1 MLSRTASS
9 LVWMSRQIERA
20 DGLARLIDMTAR
32 LEALPATHQG
42 NHFFG
47 WEHALAAAGVHEA
60 FYAVHVDAD
69 AEAVVRF
76 LVFAP
81 ENPSS
86 IVRCLDMARQN
97 ARAVRSALTAEMW
110 ETINGAW
117 LELRSIKP
125 MKVGSAGFARFLE
138 WVREVAMRMDGFG
151 FRTMLRND
159 AFDFA
164 RIGILLERADNMARL
179 LAEEEP
185 FLLDP
190 NREAAAVVGVYP
202 QCAALLQAASAVA
215 SYHWVYRQDVK
226 PHLVADLL
234 LFNQQQPRSIASC
247 QIEMAHHLDRLALA
261 YGHHGS
267 AQRQAHALCGM
278 LSGRTL
284 DTRALGDLRSFLREF
299 LARNHALGEAIAAQ
313 YLS

>member
-32 LEALPATHQG
+32 LDALPSQHQG
-42 NHFFG
+42 NRFFG
-47 WEHALAAAGVHEA
+47 WEQALAAAGVSEA
-60 FYAVHVDAD
+60 FYAAHAD
-69 AEAVVRF
+69 ASAENVVHY
-76 LVFAP
+76 LAFAQD
-81 ENPSS
+81 NPSS

-97 ARAVRSALTAEMW
+97 ARAVRSALTSEMW
-110 ETINGAW
+110 DTINGAW
-117 LELRSIKP
+117 LELRSLKP
-125 MKVGSAGFARFLE
+125 MKVGSASLARFLE
-138 WVREVAMRMDGFG
+138 WVRELAMRMDGFG

-159 AFDFA
+159 AFHFA
-164 RIGILLERADNMARL
+164 RIGILLERSDNIARL

-185 FLLDP
+185 FLLKRDTQ
-190 NREAAAVVGVYP
+190 AAAGIGVYP

-234 LFNQQQPRSIASC
+234 LFNQQQPRSLASC
-247 QIEMAHHLDRLALA
+247 QIDIVYHLDRLALA
-261 YGHHGS
+261 YGQHGP
-267 AQRQAHALCGM
+267 AQRKAHAICG
-278 LSGRTL
+278 TL
-284 DTRALGDLRSFLREF
+284 TSRKLDSLTESDLQSFLRDF
-299 LARNHALGEAIAAQ
+299 IGQNHALGDAIAEQ

>member
-20 DGLARLIDMTAR
+20 DGLARLIEMTTR
-32 LEALPATHQG
+32 LDALPAPHQG
-42 NHFFG
+42 NRFFG
-47 WEHALAAAGVHEA
+47 WEQALAAAGAHEA
-60 FYAVHVDAD
+60 FFAAHANAD
-69 AEAVVRF
+69 AQTVVRF
-76 LVFAP
+76 LTFAP

-110 ETINGAW
+110 DTINTAW
-117 LELRSIKP
+117 LELQGVKP
-125 MKVGSAGFARFLE
+125 MKVGSAGLARFLE
-138 WVREVAMRMDGFG
+138 WVRELAMRMDGFG

-159 AFDFA
+159 AFHFA
-164 RIGILLERADNMARL
+164 RVGILLERSDNIARL

-185 FLLDP
+185 FLLSRDTQM
-190 NREAAAVVGVYP
+190 AAGIGVYP

-247 QIEMAHHLDRLALA
+247 QIDVAHHLDRLALA
-261 YGHHGS
+261 YGQHGS
-267 AQRQAHALCGM
+267 AQRQAHAICGT
-278 LSGRTL
+278 LTSRKLENLADSGL
-284 DTRALGDLRSFLREF
+284 QEFLRDF
-299 LARNHALGEAIAAQ
+299 LGRNHALGDAIAVQ